1 MKNKRQLFYLSG
13 VFDNILNLTGDFIP
27 AAPHIS
33 SPITRVN
40 RVLNFDSSSIIKT
53 LFKIQDF

>member
-40 RVLNFDSSSIIKT
+40 LNFDSSSIIKT